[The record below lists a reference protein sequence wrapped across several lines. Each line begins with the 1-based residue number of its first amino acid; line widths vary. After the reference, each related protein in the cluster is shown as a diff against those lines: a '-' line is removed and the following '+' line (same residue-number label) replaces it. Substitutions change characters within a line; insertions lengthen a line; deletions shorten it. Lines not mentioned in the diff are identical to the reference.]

1 MVRFIPLFLAILL
14 SGFFTGTGNGLPDV
28 STGKLRLIFYNVENL
43 FDTVNDPGKD
53 DDAFTPDGD
62 RRWNAY
68 RLRIKVNNIYKAL
81 VAAAEFEIPAIIG
94 LCEVENMHVLEMLA
108 TQTGLKNH
116 DYRIIH
122 RNSADRRGID
132 VAVLYRPE
140 YFIPLD
146 TLFLAINFPFDT
158 LATTRDIL
166 YLKGLARGTDT
177 LYLFVNH
184 WTSRWG
190 GQAITEPYR
199 NHTASVLRSFTDS
212 LLLQHPDAAIVI
224 MGDFNDEPNDIS
236 LRKHLFASLDTDNPE
251 SGKLYNVSFTP
262 GRSNMGSCK
271 YQGEWFLFDQFI
283 VSGSLLNG
291 SAPLQT
297 CLKSFSV
304 FSAGFLLIPDESWFG
319 FKPFRSYEGFRYTG
333 GFSDH
338 LPVVLDLWW

>member
-1 MVRFIPLFLAILL
+1 MARFIPLFLALIL
-14 SGFFTGTGNGLPDV
+14 SDFFSGTGNGLPDAP
-28 STGKLRLIFYNVENL
+28 TGRLRLIFYNVENL
-43 FDTVNDPGKD
+43 FDTFNDPGKD

-62 RRWNAY
+62 RRWNQY
-68 RLRIKVNNIYKAL
+68 RLRNKINNIYKAL
-81 VAAAEFEIPAIIG
+81 VSAAEFEIPAIIG

-122 RNSADRRGID
+122 RNSSDRRGID

-140 YFIPLD
+140 DFIPLD
-146 TLFLAINFPFDT
+146 TLFLAVRFPFDT
-158 LATTRDIL
+158 LAATRDIL
-166 YLKGLARGTDT
+166 YLKGLARGADT

-184 WTSRWG
+184 WPSRWG
-190 GQAITEPYR
+190 GQAVTEPYR
-199 NHTASVLRSFTDS
+199 IHTASVLRSFTDS

-224 MGDFNDEPNDIS
+224 MGDFNDEPSDIS
-236 LRKHLFASLDTDNPE
+236 LIKHLFAGLDADDPE
-251 SGKLYNVSFTP
+251 SGKLYNISYTP
-262 GRSNMGSCK
+262 GRSKKGSCK

-297 CLKSFSV
+297 CQESFRV